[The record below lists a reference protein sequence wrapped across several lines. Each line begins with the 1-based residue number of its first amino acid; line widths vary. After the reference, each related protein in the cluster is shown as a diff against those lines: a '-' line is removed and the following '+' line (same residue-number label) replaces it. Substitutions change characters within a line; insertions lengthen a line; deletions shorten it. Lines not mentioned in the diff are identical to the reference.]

1 MAAEPLQLVVRA
13 GEAIVCPGCGAE
25 LLVFEEDVYGAEA
38 WRGLALTICAPGG
51 AASCRHC
58 GAAWS
63 ATSARPAGFRGFSIP
78 IAQAVGPRIHLRS
91 GTWTGWRAI
100 GGE

>member
-13 GEAIVCPGCGAE
+13 GEAIICPGCGAE
-25 LLVFEEDVYGAEA
+25 LLVFAEDVYGLDDF
-38 WRGLALTICAPGG
+38 RSLARPICDFGG
-51 AASCRHC
+51 AAVCCCCSVS
-58 GAAWS
+58 WS
-63 ATSARPAGFRGFSIP
+63 TTSVRPAGFRGASLP
-78 IAQAVGPRIHLRS
+78 LAQAAGPRIHLRS